1 MDEEI
6 KNLLQQNLELNKEI
20 HEIVKKT
27 ATYIKW
33 LRVMD
38 ILKLVLILLP
48 LIAAWLFLPPLLQNL
63 SSAYQDVLPTDLL
76 K

>member
-6 KNLLQQNLELNKEI
+6 KKLLQENLELNKEI
-20 HEIVKKT
+20 HELVKKT
-27 ATYIKW
+27 ATYITW

-38 ILKLVLILLP
+38 IIKLVLILLP

-63 SSAYQDVLPTDLL
+63 SSAYQDVLPSDLL